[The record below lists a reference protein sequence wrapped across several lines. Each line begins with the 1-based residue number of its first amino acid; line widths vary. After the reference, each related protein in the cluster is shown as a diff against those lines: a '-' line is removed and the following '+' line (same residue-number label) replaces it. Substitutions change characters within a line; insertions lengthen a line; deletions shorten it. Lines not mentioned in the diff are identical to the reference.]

1 LQGRFTPHR
10 IPNLDQSFPW
20 TSIGMLSTIARSISR
35 LASVRCIASSQRVC
49 NLSASTADESLP
61 MDEQMNPSFFKMV
74 DYYFDK
80 GSTVI
85 QPKLV
90 EEIHSRGMTKKDKEN
105 LVKGI
110 ISSMKTVD
118 KVEEIKQL
126 YAN

>member
-1 LQGRFTPHR
+1 
-10 IPNLDQSFPW
+10 
-20 TSIGMLSTIARSISR
+20 
-35 LASVRCIASSQRVC
+35 
-49 NLSASTADESLP
+49 
-61 MDEQMNPSFFKMV
+61 MV

-90 EEIHSRGMTKKDKEN
+90 EEIHSRSMTKKDKEN

-118 KVEEIKQL
+118 KVEINVINVTNAEQFH
-126 YAN
+126 